1 MTSTKPHKRLPGR
14 PDQATHRPSV
24 LVPDGFSS
32 SRTFEGAREGY
43 VFKMGVAGL
52 GYYPDLIPKKKDS
65 YLPPPENGR
74 VTVLASKPTR
84 RCHYDVLG
92 ITKEAADED
101 IKKAYHRR
109 ALELHPDRSSAGAAE
124 AAAEFQELSAAY
136 AVLSAPLERRSYD
149 QHREAILVGLHGKAL
164 TDPAERSEND
174 EPPEPPAI
182 DLSAFLSPEAFDGFD
197 AASARSFYAVYAN
210 VFDELAAEEL
220 DVHLCTRAPADDDR
234 PPPPFGGASSE
245 WATVSAFYVYWE
257 AFRTCRTYASERR
270 YGAQQLERANK
281 QRRKTMERENARLTA
296 DARRRRDE
304 GVHALCAC
312 VRRRDPRVAVHEQS
326 LAAQQAARPTSRKVE
341 ERIRL
346 LQIEIEAADASGAQD
361 DAHDDEDEEESD
373 GEDDNE
379 GKGVACEGVACKGV
393 ACGTPSAAADEDDD
407 TSSEAEEEEDEDAL
421 VRMMASMTKQRQA
434 PRSVAADDNVEMHGL
449 DASGDSGGGE
459 ALGLA
464 PAANAGLPPATGAE
478 GIPEPP
484 SMGPVPVPDWHI
496 SARSRSK
503 PALNPRRKE
512 RDPEA
517 AAKAAEGIRMRRAE
531 DGLLCKVCGQVFH
544 SRKEVL
550 KHIEKTGHVRDPSA
564 APGGLPDNMFFIP
577 GDQSARVVKG
587 QLRIE

>member
-1 MTSTKPHKRLPGR
+1 M
-14 PDQATHRPSV
+14 
-24 LVPDGFSS
+24 
-32 SRTFEGAREGY
+32 
-43 VFKMGVAGL
+43 
-52 GYYPDLIPKKKDS
+52 
-65 YLPPPENGR
+65 
-74 VTVLASKPTR
+74 
-84 RCHYDVLG
+84 
-92 ITKEAADED
+92 
-101 IKKAYHRR
+101 
-109 ALELHPDRSSAGAAE
+109 
-124 AAAEFQELSAAY
+124 
-136 AVLSAPLERRSYD
+136 
-149 QHREAILVGLHGKAL
+149 
-164 TDPAERSEND
+164 
-174 EPPEPPAI
+174 
-182 DLSAFLSPEAFDGFD
+182 DLSAFISPEAFDGFD

-220 DVHLCTRAPADDDR
+220 DVQRCTRAPVDDDR
-234 PPPPFGGASSE
+234 PPPPFGDASSE
-245 WATVSAFYVYWE
+245 WAAVSAFYVYWE

-270 YGAQQLERANK
+270 YDAHQLERANK
-281 QRRKTMERENARLTA
+281 QRRKTMERENAKLTV

-312 VRRRDPRVAVHEQS
+312 VRRRDPRVAVHEQT

-341 ERIRL
+341 ERIRR
-346 LQIEIEAADASGAQD
+346 LQLEIEAADASGAQD
-361 DAHDDEDEEESD
+361 DAQDDEDEEESD
-373 GEDDNE
+373 GEDDGEDDNE
-379 GKGVACEGVACKGV
+379 GNGV
-393 ACGTPSAAADEDDD
+393 ACGTPSAAADEDEG
-407 TSSEAEEEEDEDAL
+407 TSSTSEEEEEDEDAL

-434 PRSVAADDNVEMHGL
+434 PRAGAADDNVEMDGL

-459 ALGLA
+459 AFGL
-464 PAANAGLPPATGAE
+464 PLAANAGLPPATGAE
-478 GIPEPP
+478 GSPEPP

-517 AAKAAEGIRMRRAE
+517 AAKAAEGIRLRRAE